1 MFFKCSHSLSI
12 EDRILCSAIWLLLAL
27 MHVAERKQL
36 DFHKL
41 GKPWRAGNDSGAI
54 GLQNKLTK
62 PEAKFKQSA

>member
-1 MFFKCSHSLSI
+1 MFFKCSHSLST
-12 EDRILCSAIWLLLAL
+12 EEQILCSAIWLLAL